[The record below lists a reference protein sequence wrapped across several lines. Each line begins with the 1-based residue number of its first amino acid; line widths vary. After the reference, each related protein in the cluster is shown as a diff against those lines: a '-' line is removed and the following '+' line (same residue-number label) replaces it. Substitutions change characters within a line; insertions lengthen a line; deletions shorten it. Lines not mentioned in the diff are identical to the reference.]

1 MLKGLRKV
9 NFYAIL
15 FIRRAPMSIVN
26 RENVLDLLYS
36 YNPWWRTG
44 FIQKEFVKPMHRFAY
59 FEAFRCMMRED
70 IRRSVVLCG
79 ARRTGKTTIMYQA
92 ISALLEQGVSPK
104 DILFVSFDHPLLK
117 LCSVNTVMETF
128 RSNISASETV
138 YCFFDEIQY
147 AADWNNWLKILY
159 DTDPKIKI
167 MATGSASPILS
178 DKTSESGLGRWKVIH
193 VPTLSFYE
201 YCELLQ
207 ISVPPLPQ
215 DIKPTQLYLRDERE
229 QQDILR
235 KLSALQVH
243 FIRYLQ
249 VGGFPELALSKDDLY
264 AQRVLR
270 EDIVDKAL
278 KRDIPAIYGIRN
290 IADIER
296 IFLYLCY
303 NSSNII
309 NLQTMGKE
317 MDGVSRTTI
326 EKYISYLESASLIYV
341 SPLVT
346 LGAKKVLKNQ
356 NKIYIADAAMRN
368 AVLMKDDITNDPEEL
383 GVIAETAV
391 YKHIKAFY
399 YEDAPT
405 VGYYRGGGKGKE
417 IDIVVKSEHF
427 EPIMIEV
434 KYREQAKIAED
445 DAIVMEA
452 GVKHPN
458 LVITKRPE
466 DCGLHSYGEKSVYRI
481 PAPAFLYLLGYVE
494 QVRNGK

>member
-1 MLKGLRKV
+1 
-9 NFYAIL
+9 
-15 FIRRAPMSIVN
+15 MSIVN

-207 ISVPPLPQ
+207 ISVPPMPQ

-235 KLSALQVH
+235 KLSVLQVH

-249 VGGFPELALSKDDLY
+249 VGGFPELA
-264 AQRVLR
+264 
-270 EDIVDKAL
+270 
-278 KRDIPAIYGIRN
+278 
-290 IADIER
+290 
-296 IFLYLCY
+296 F
-303 NSSNII
+303 

-326 EKYISYLESASLIYV
+326 EKYIGYLESASLIYV

-346 LGAKKVLKNQ
+346 LDAKKVLKNQ

-383 GVIAETAV
+383 GLIAETAV

-417 IDIVVKSEHF
+417 IDIVVKSERF

-445 DAIVMEA
+445 DAIVTEA

-466 DCGLHSYGEKSVYRI
+466 DFGLHSYGEKSVYRI

-494 QVRNGK
+494 QVRNGRK

>member
-1 MLKGLRKV
+1 
-9 NFYAIL
+9 
-15 FIRRAPMSIVN
+15 MSIVN

-303 NSSNII
+303 HSSNII

-383 GVIAETAV
+383 GLIAETAV

-405 VGYYRGGGKGKE
+405 VGYYRGSGKGKE
-417 IDIVVKSEHF
+417 IDIVVKSERF

-445 DAIVMEA
+445 DAIVTEA
-452 GVKHPN
+452 GAKHPN

-466 DCGLHSYGEKSVYRI
+466 DFGLHSYGEKSVYRI

-494 QVRNGK
+494 QVRNGRK

>member
-1 MLKGLRKV
+1 
-9 NFYAIL
+9 
-15 FIRRAPMSIVN
+15 MSIVN

-117 LCSVNTVMETF
+117 LCSVHTVMETF

-326 EKYISYLESASLIYV
+326 EKYI
-341 SPLVT
+341 
-346 LGAKKVLKNQ
+346 G
-356 NKIYIADAAMRN
+356 
-368 AVLMKDDITNDPEEL
+368 
-383 GVIAETAV
+383 
-391 YKHIKAFY
+391 
-399 YEDAPT
+399 
-405 VGYYRGGGKGKE
+405 
-417 IDIVVKSEHF
+417 
-427 EPIMIEV
+427 
-434 KYREQAKIAED
+434 
-445 DAIVMEA
+445 
-452 GVKHPN
+452 
-458 LVITKRPE
+458 
-466 DCGLHSYGEKSVYRI
+466 
-481 PAPAFLYLLGYVE
+481 
-494 QVRNGK
+494 

>member
-1 MLKGLRKV
+1 MT
-9 NFYAIL
+9 
-15 FIRRAPMSIVN
+15 IVN
-26 RENVLDLLYS
+26 QENILDLLYS
-36 YNPWWRTG
+36 YNSWWRTG
-44 FIQKEFVKPMHRFAY
+44 FIQKESVKPMRRLAN

-92 ISALLEQGVSPK
+92 IAELLQAGVSPK

-117 LCSVNTVMETF
+117 LCSINIVLETY
-128 RSNISASETV
+128 RANISNSETI

-147 AADWNNWLKILY
+147 ASDWNNWLKILY
-159 DTDPKIKI
+159 DTDPNVKI

-178 DKTSESGLGRWKVIH
+178 DKTSESGLGRWKIIH

-201 YCELLQ
+201 YCELLN
-207 ISVPPLPQ
+207 IDVPQLPHN
-215 DIKPTQLYLRDERE
+215 IKPTQLYLRDDLE
-229 QQDILR
+229 QRDILR
-235 KLSALQVH
+235 KLSILQVP

-290 IADIER
+290 VADIER

-303 NSSNII
+303 NSSNIV

-317 MDGVSRTTI
+317 MDGVSRMTI
-326 EKYISYLESASLIYV
+326 EKYIGYLESASLIYV

-346 LGAKKVLKNQ
+346 LDAKKVLKNQ

-383 GVIAETAV
+383 GLIAETAV

-399 YEDAPT
+399 YEEAPT
-405 VGYYRGGGKGKE
+405 VGYYRGNGKGKE
-417 IDIVVKSEHF
+417 IDIVVKSERF
-427 EPIMIEV
+427 SPIMIEV
-434 KYREQAKIAED
+434 KYREQAKISEE
-445 DAIVMEA
+445 DAIVTKA
-452 GVKHPN
+452 STKHPN
-458 LVITKRPE
+458 LVITKRSE
-466 DCGLHSYGEKSVYRI
+466 DFGLYSYGDKSIYRI

-494 QVRNGK
+494 QMRNMGK